1 MLIFSKEV
9 FTVNDV
15 DLVFLEAPN
24 THYFFNAVPSEGF
37 RLVKPGQKIPMEWI
51 GLPLAMA
58 SDVMVTA
65 RQRPERGVQSGGLLL
80 CPVGRKETARNS
92 YFPRGQAPI
101 FAEFAALMDDD
112 GKIRSEKISL
122 FAAEFGS
129 LEDTGV
135 VASRADNVLLESFG
149 FWCREV
155 SRMRILLDAVARFED
170 KKTGDDLLRRRGD
183 SVVLGDIAVPFVASE
198 SRSDM
203 LHRCIVAFIN
213 GRLREHSVNQQY
225 LSTEKGIR
233 SILEPTTLLGAM
245 WIQVAQSFFKDGPM
259 ERLAARS
266 YLTGDYFP
274 RRDMKV
280 RQVGP
285 HSGRLYHP
293 AERNRFYSRK
303 HKRIVAE
310 SKGRSVKGG
319 RKGKIEFL
327 VEEF

>member
-1 MLIFSKEV
+1 
-9 FTVNDV
+9 VNDV

-24 THYFFNAVPSEGF
+24 THYFFNAVPEKGF
-37 RLVKPGQKIPMEWI
+37 RLVEPGQKIPMEWI
-51 GLPLAMA
+51 GLPLEIG

-65 RQRPERGVQSGGLLL
+65 RQRPERGAQSGGLLL
-80 CPVGRKETARNS
+80 CPVGRKEAARNS
-92 YFPRGQAPI
+92 YFPRGETPI

-112 GKIRSEKISL
+112 GKIRAEKTSL

-149 FWCREV
+149 FWCREI

-170 KKTGDDLLRRRGD
+170 KKPGDDLLRRRGD
-183 SVVLGDIAVPFVASE
+183 SVILGDIAVPFVASE

-203 LHRCIVAFIN
+203 LHRCIVAYIN
-213 GRLREHSVNQQY
+213 GRLREHSVRQQY
-225 LSTEKGIR
+225 LATEKGVR

-245 WIQVAQSFFKDGPM
+245 WVQVAQSFFKDGPM

-266 YLTGDYFP
+266 FVTGEYHP
-274 RRDMKV
+274 RQDMKV

-285 HSGRLYHP
+285 NEGRLYHP
-293 AERNRFYSRK
+293 ADRNKFYRRK
-303 HKRIVAE
+303 NRRIVAASE
-310 SKGRSVKGG
+310 GKVVKEKRKGRT
-319 RKGKIEFL
+319 EFL